1 MYPRRSNTRVK
12 GAFSEHTHT
21 LPAPPTMN
29 QAPSLT
35 LTHTESSSHAQM
47 YTMYKHTDPGFP
59 SSLLADCPP
68 RGGMG

>member
-21 LPAPPTMN
+21 LPAPHDEPG
-29 QAPSLT
+29 SLSH
-35 LTHTESSSHAQM
+35 THTHSYSHAQM
-47 YTMYKHTDPGFP
+47 YTMYKHTGPGFP

-68 RGGMG
+68 RGGTG